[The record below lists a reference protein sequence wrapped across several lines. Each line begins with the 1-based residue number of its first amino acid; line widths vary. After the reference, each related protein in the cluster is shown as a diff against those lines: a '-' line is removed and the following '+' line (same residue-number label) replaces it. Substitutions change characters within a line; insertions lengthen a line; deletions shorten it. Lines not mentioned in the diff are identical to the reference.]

1 MKTIRPYRRAPAP
14 RILAAALALA
24 FSQAWPAWALP
35 EGNTTA
41 HGVVEVGRPD
51 ASRMVI
57 RQASDKAIVNWQ
69 GFSIGAGE
77 QVRIEQPGAGSA
89 ILNRVTGASRS
100 EIQGRLDANG
110 KVFLIN
116 RNGVVFG
123 EAAAVNVG
131 SLVASTLDIDND
143 DFVADRLRFRALEG
157 PAAVENAGSISV
169 AERGTVALMGG
180 RVANNGTIRAQLG
193 TVAMA
198 AGEEMTLEG
207 KIVGKTRAKQGRWLG
222 SRWQGRYTPSD
233 IGQLDRWVA
242 HAHHQRRQGS
252 KAETRQPSIALPTC
266 GPQPLDIT
274 GKDEGVHFGDTPNL
288 YREKEQGK
296 AKEAHQFF
304 TQDADANHCPI

>member
-123 EAAAVNVG
+123 ETAAVNVG

-143 DFVADRLRFRALEG
+143 DFVADLPALHLGADLAGRA
-157 PAAVENAGSISV
+157 A
-169 AERGTVALMGG
+169 
-180 RVANNGTIRAQLG
+180 
-193 TVAMA
+193 
-198 AGEEMTLEG
+198 
-207 KIVGKTRAKQGRWLG
+207 
-222 SRWQGRYTPSD
+222 
-233 IGQLDRWVA
+233 
-242 HAHHQRRQGS
+242 
-252 KAETRQPSIALPTC
+252 
-266 GPQPLDIT
+266 
-274 GKDEGVHFGDTPNL
+274 
-288 YREKEQGK
+288 
-296 AKEAHQFF
+296 QFF
-304 TQDADANHCPI
+304 V

>member
-1 MKTIRPYRRAPAP
+1 MKTIRPYRSAPAP

-123 EAAAVNVG
+123 ETAAVNVG
-131 SLVASTLDIDND
+131 SVLGALADYAAGAWLRGHLESTSR
-143 DFVADRLRFRALEG
+143 FAMWLRT
-157 PAAVENAGSISV
+157 SV
-169 AERGTVALMGG
+169 LTPELTGRRGT
-180 RVANNGTIRAQLG
+180 R
-193 TVAMA
+193 
-198 AGEEMTLEG
+198 
-207 KIVGKTRAKQGRWLG
+207 
-222 SRWQGRYTPSD
+222 
-233 IGQLDRWVA
+233 
-242 HAHHQRRQGS
+242 
-252 KAETRQPSIALPTC
+252 
-266 GPQPLDIT
+266 
-274 GKDEGVHFGDTPNL
+274 
-288 YREKEQGK
+288 
-296 AKEAHQFF
+296 
-304 TQDADANHCPI
+304 